1 MPPGPLWFPF
11 KPGLLPGVFDFI
23 MLLFIP
29 LEFIPLPLEFIPLP
43 LEFIPP
49 PLIPL
54 LPIAPELPVPLE
66 APVPAPAAP
75 PAPPPAPPALCAQ
88 LVVPNPSVKTTVA
101 AIIPGRF
108 IYRKTPLWRSFNY

>member
-11 KPGLLPGVFDFI
+11 KPGLEPGVFDFI

-29 LEFIPLPLEFIPLP
+29 LEFIPPPLEFIPVV
-43 LEFIPP
+43 
-49 PLIPL
+49 PL
-54 LPIAPELPVPLE
+54 LPIPPVPPA

-75 PAPPPAPPALCAQ
+75 PPAPPAPPPALCAQ
-88 LVVPNPSVKTTVA
+88 LGVDKAIADAKVA

-108 IYRKTPLWRSFNY
+108 IDHSR